1 MQVQKLLQQHYGP
14 GMQVLGSQY
23 PPAPW
28 RAAAAQVCG
37 CRCMQLT
44 GRVRRWA
51 HARHDTAAA
60 AQPPQRKHTQCVTSC
75 VVLLRNAQVVGLA
88 QMGALGGV
96 VFGERL
102 FEAAGVPVPPW

>member
-1 MQVQKLLQQHYGP
+1 
-14 GMQVLGSQY
+14 
-23 PPAPW
+23 
-28 RAAAAQVCG
+28 
-37 CRCMQLT
+37 
-44 GRVRRWA
+44 
-51 HARHDTAAA
+51 
-60 AQPPQRKHTQCVTSC
+60 